1 MAGFTTHIEEN
12 GVIYLTAQTLDCPG
26 LAHGFSTR
34 AGGVSRG
41 IFGQMNLGL
50 HRGDADDNVF
60 ANYRIF
66 CSTLGVDAERCV
78 LSRQVHR
85 ADVKVIL
92 ESDAGAG
99 LLRPQDYEADALV
112 TNVPGLALTIFSAD
126 CIPTLY
132 YDPVTRCI
140 GAAHAG
146 WRGTALGIAAKT
158 IRTMERVYG
167 AEAKNIRAA
176 IGPGISKCCFET
188 GDDVPAAMHSAL
200 GTAADAYMT
209 QESNGKWHVDLKSL
223 NAHWMGQAGVAAEHI
238 SVSAACTACDIA
250 LYWSHRIVGDARG
263 SQAAM
268 ICMN

>member
-1 MAGFTTHIEEN
+1 M
-12 GVIYLTAQTLDCPG
+12 
-26 LAHGFSTR
+26 
-34 AGGVSRG
+34 
-41 IFGQMNLGL
+41 
-50 HRGDADDNVF
+50 
-60 ANYRIF
+60 
-66 CSTLGVDAERCV
+66 
-78 LSRQVHR
+78 
-85 ADVKVIL
+85 
-92 ESDAGAG
+92 
-99 LLRPQDYEADALV
+99 
-112 TNVPGLALTIFSAD
+112 
-126 CIPTLY
+126 
-132 YDPVTRCI
+132 
-140 GAAHAG
+140 
-146 WRGTALGIAAKT
+146 GIAAKT

-209 QESNGKWHVDLKSL
+209 QESNGKWHVDLKAL

>member
-1 MAGFTTHIEEN
+1 MADFTTHVEEN
-12 GVIYLTAQTLDCPG
+12 GVIYHTAKALTVPG

-41 IFGQMNLGL
+41 VFGQMNLGL
-50 HRGDADDNVF
+50 HRGDDAENVY

-66 CSTLGVDAERCV
+66 CGALGVDAEKCV
-78 LSRQVHR
+78 LSKQVHR
-85 ADVKVIL
+85 DDVKIVL

-112 TNVPGLALTIFSAD
+112 TNVSGLVLTIFSAD

-132 YDPVTRCI
+132 YDPVSRCI

-167 AEAKNIRAA
+167 ADPKNIRAA

-188 GDDVPAAMHSAL
+188 TGDVPAAMRDAL
-200 GTAADAYMT
+200 GDAADAYMT
-209 QESNGKWHVDLKSL
+209 QEENGKWHVDLKAI
-223 NAHWMGQAGVAAEHI
+223 NAHFMREAGVPAEQI
-238 SVSAACTACDIA
+238 SISGACTACHTD
-250 LYWSHRIVGDARG
+250 LYWSHRIVGDVRG

-268 ICMN
+268 ICMK